1 MAEAEVLDDVA
12 KSGKVGAAVP
22 KAAGIST
29 SKAWKITSIDIA
41 QVPVEIAGAII
52 RPVDE
57 KAVMA
62 LIKATKGS
70 IKIPG
75 IIYEETTNISVRA

>member
-1 MAEAEVLDDVA
+1 MDDIS
-12 KSGKVGAAVP
+12 KSGRVSGVAP
-22 KAAGIST
+22 KAAGVST
-29 SKAWKITSIDIA
+29 SRAWKITNIDSSK
-41 QVPVEIAGAII
+41 VPVEIAGAII

-75 IIYEETTNISVRA
+75 IEYEETVNISIRA